1 MIATV
6 AMALANFFYKVGLQ
20 HGAVP
25 ETIVAAQAWTFCSLA
40 TVLRFLQQRRFHL
53 APGAWRYATL
63 AALALLVAFVL
74 LLHGLALGPAS
85 VLVPVAQMSFV
96 FTALLGAAIFRE
108 RLDMRK
114 CTGLVVAVV
123 ALVLFA
129 VS

>member
-1 MIATV
+1 M
-6 AMALANFFYKVGLQ
+6 
-20 HGAVP
+20 P

-40 TVLRFLQQRRFHL
+40 TLLRFWRERRFRV
-53 APGAWRYATL
+53 APGAWRYSTL
-63 AALALLVAFVL
+63 AALALLIAFVL
-74 LLHGLALGPAS
+74 LAHGLALGPAS

-114 CTGLVVAVV
+114 CTGLVAAVI